1 MIAPTMTFRR
11 KYGASFFI
19 VKHLVI
25 TAGMALG
32 RCVLCI
38 FADLIPSTCLQRI
51 DKDGLGR

>member
-1 MIAPTMTFRR
+1 MVAYTMTFCRE
-11 KYGASFFI
+11 YSSSFFC
-19 VKHLVI
+19 VEHLVI

>member
-1 MIAPTMTFRR
+1 VIAPTMTFRR

-32 RCVLCI
+32 RRVLSIVTNLVRSAC
-38 FADLIPSTCLQRI
+38 PQRI
-51 DKDGLGR
+51 DKRGLGG